1 MRFAGIDVGSQTHVV
16 AIVGEEGKVL
26 VKPTSFGEDAAGYEK
41 LFTLLGSSED
51 LLIAMEATGHYGW
64 NLSATLHGKSFK
76 VALLN
81 PLRTRR
87 FAEEDL
93 ARAKTDTIDALGIAR
108 FSAQK
113 RPPAS
118 SRPDVCTGELRELV
132 RFYDRLVQD
141 FGDRIR
147 QLHRLV
153 DLGFP
158 ELTTVVRTLDSQRA
172 MTILR
177 EYPTAVAFDES
188 CLEALTAL
196 RYDGRHTVGPVL
208 AQEIIGLAARSVGR
222 HHGSAYANQV
232 QWLCQDL
239 ERLRR
244 HIRSLRSEI
253 EKTVRSSPLGVLLLS
268 INVLGVIGAAHIM
281 ATVGDPCRRFRD
293 GAAFAAYVGVV
304 PGTSQSG
311 LRRSGQARLC
321 PLGNADLR
329 KALWMVALRASYR
342 DPWLR
347 AYYQRLTGAGK
358 RPKVALV
365 AVLRKLLTA
374 VYSVCKNNKPYI
386 PGRSMSLIHDGAIV
400 ADGEVHSTT
409 SRAPTTEFP

>member
-1 MRFAGIDVGSQTHVV
+1 M
-16 AIVGEEGKVL
+16 

-41 LFTLLGSSED
+41 LFTLLGSSEEE

-64 NLSATLHGKSFK
+64 NLSATLRAKSFK

-108 FSAQK
+108 FAAQT

-118 SRPDVCTGELRELV
+118 SERDVVTGDLRELV
-132 RFYDRLVQD
+132 RFYDRMVQD

-177 EYPTAVAFDES
+177 EYPTAAAFNES

-196 RYDGRHTVGPVL
+196 RYDGRHVVGPVL

-222 HHGSAYANQV
+222 HHGPAYSNQV
-232 QWLCQDL
+232 LWLCQDL

-244 HIRSLRSEI
+244 QIRSLRSDI
-253 EKTVRSSPLGVLLLS
+253 ETTLRSSSLGVLLLS

-281 ATVGDPCRRFRD
+281 AAVGDPGRRFRN

-304 PGTSQSG
+304 PGTRQSG
-311 LRRSGQARLC
+311 LWRLGQARLC
-321 PLGNADLR
+321 PFGNADLR

-342 DPWLR
+342 DPWLS

-374 VYSVCKNNKPYI
+374 VYSVCKNSRPYT
-386 PGRSMSLIHDGAIV
+386 PGRITPLIHD
-400 ADGEVHSTT
+400 EPT
-409 SRAPTTEFP
+409 SREPTESAEVAAGNEVKS

>member
-1 MRFAGIDVGSQTHVV
+1 MRFAGIDIGSQTHVV
-16 AIVGEEGKVL
+16 AIVGDGGDVL

-41 LFTLLGSSED
+41 FFALLGPSQD
-51 LLIAMEATGHYGW
+51 LLIAMEATGHYSW
-64 NLSATLHGKSFK
+64 NLFAALHEQSFK

-108 FSAQK
+108 FAAQK

-118 SRPDVCTGELRELV
+118 SAPDVVTGDLRELV
-132 RFYDRLVQD
+132 RFYDRMVQD

-158 ELTTVVRTLDSQRA
+158 EFTRVVRTLDSQRA
-172 MTILR
+172 TSILR
-177 EYPTAVAFDES
+177 EYSTAAAFGES
-188 CLEALTAL
+188 CREALAGL
-196 RYDGRHTVGPVL
+196 RYDGQHVVGPAL
-208 AQEIIGLAARSVGR
+208 AQEIIGLAGKSVGR
-222 HHGSAYANQV
+222 HQGPAYSTQV

-239 ERLRR
+239 ERLRG
-244 HIRSLRSEI
+244 HIRSLRSGI
-253 EKTVRSSPLGVLLLS
+253 ETTVRSSSLGVLLLS
-268 INVLGVIGAAHIM
+268 IKVLGVIAAAHIM
-281 ATVGDPCRRFRD
+281 AAVGDPARRFRN

-311 LRRSGQARLC
+311 LWRPGQARLC

-329 KALWMVALRASYR
+329 KALWMVALRASHR
-342 DPWLR
+342 DPWLS
-347 AYYQRLTGAGK
+347 AYYQRLTRAGK

-374 VYSVCKNNKPYI
+374 VYSVCKHSKPYT
-386 PGRSMSLIHDGAIV
+386 PGPV
-400 ADGEVHSTT
+400 A
-409 SRAPTTEFP
+409 R